1 MRERRLPMSE
11 REGGAERRTCISS
24 GGTEDRKVLGGE
36 PSLEAEGVPGALGY
50 RWRLVG
56 SSAEK
61 AELRGR
67 HTGLPG

>member
-1 MRERRLPMSE
+1 MSE
-11 REGGAERRTCISS
+11 RKGGAGRRTCISS

-36 PSLEAEGVPGALGY
+36 LSLEAEGVPGAFRY

-56 SSAEK
+56 SSPEK

-67 HTGLPG
+67 HMGLPG